1 MSSDDVF
8 GKNLAKL
15 QPIRQ
20 LENNWS
26 VDIAGELAEY
36 IDELSNMHFEVDGI
50 PDLDFS
56 EAALVVYHSSC
67 TYSKK
72 VEHLYKLAMAALE
85 TAKAK
90 SKSKHSRRKKVSMV
104 QSLAARKQMK
114 LFSGMQHRPM
124 PAGSR

>member
-1 MSSDDVF
+1 MSSEDVQ

-26 VDIAGELAEY
+26 VDIAGELSEY
-36 IDELSNMHFEVDGI
+36 IDVLSNMNFEVDGI

-85 TAKAK
+85 SAKAK
-90 SKSKHSRRKKVSMV
+90 SKSKTPRKRKVR
-104 QSLAARKQMK
+104 L
-114 LFSGMQHRPM
+114 L
-124 PAGSR
+124 